1 MDHRTLIPYKIKSIE
16 PITLLSKEEREKAI
30 EKAGFN
36 LFKLRS
42 DQVYIDLLTDSG
54 TGAMSAKQWSAVML
68 GDESYA
74 GSSSFFKL
82 KNVVQNLMGLDHL
95 IPVHQ
100 GRAAEHVL
108 NHVLVTPG
116 KVIPGNT
123 HFDTTK
129 AHIEFRGGR
138 AVDCTIEDGK
148 NPTTNHPFK
157 GNIDLDLLR
166 HAVETHGARNIAYV
180 LITITC
186 NSGGGQPVSMA
197 NIKDV
202 SRLCKKEGIRLFFD
216 AARFA
221 ENAYFIQQRENGYK
235 NSSIR
240 KIVKEMFSYVDGCTM
255 SAKKD
260 AIVPIGG
267 FLAVRDEQLYED
279 LKPNEILFEGFY
291 TYGGMSGM
299 DMENM
304 AQGLTEVTDEA
315 YLSHRIGQVRRLG
328 EKLDSYGIPVVKP
341 FGGHAVFIDGR
352 RFYPNVPEDQ
362 FPAQMVCVELY
373 RFGGVRSV
381 EVGSSLA
388 GRDPDTGRNIRPAM
402 DLCRLAIPRRV
413 YTQEH
418 MDYVAEVAREA
429 YDATRERT
437 KGMTF
442 EKESKGI
449 RHFDSTFK
457 FL

>member
-1 MDHRTLIPYKIKSIE
+1 MTQKAFVPYKIKSIE
-16 PITLLSKEEREKAI
+16 PITLLSREEREKAI
-30 EKAGFN
+30 TKAGLN

-42 DQVYIDLLTDSG
+42 EQVYIDLLTDSG
-54 TGAMSAKQWSAVML
+54 TGAMSAKQWSAVMI

-82 KNVVQNLMGLDHL
+82 ESVIHDLMGLQY
-95 IPVHQ
+95 IVPVHQ

-108 NHVLVTPG
+108 DHVLVSKG
-116 KVIPGNT
+116 KIIPGNT

-138 AVDCTIEDGK
+138 AVDCTIEEGR
-148 NPTTNHPFK
+148 NPTANHPFK
-157 GNIDLDLLR
+157 GNIDLELLKQ
-166 HAVETHGARNIAYV
+166 AVEKYGRENVAYV
-180 LITITC
+180 LLTITC

-197 NIKDV
+197 NIKEV
-202 SRLCKKEGIRLFFD
+202 SKYCRKENLRLFFD

-221 ENAYFIQQRENGYK
+221 ENAYFIQQREESFK
-235 NSSIR
+235 NTPIK

-304 AQGLTEVTDEA
+304 AQGLTEVTDENYLA
-315 YLSHRIGQVRRLG
+315 YRVGQVKDLG
-328 EKLDSYGIPVVKP
+328 ENLDACGIPVVKP
-341 FGGHAVFIDGR
+341 IGGHAVFIDGR
-352 RFYPNVPEDQ
+352 SFYPKVPEDQ

-373 RFGGVRSV
+373 KYGGVRTV

-388 GRDPDTGRNIRPAM
+388 GRDPDTGKNLRPAM

-413 YTQEH
+413 YTGEH
-418 MDYVAEVAREA
+418 LDYVADIIKEA
-429 YDATRERT
+429 HLETCNRT
-437 KGMTF
+437 KGLAF

-457 FL
+457 YL